1 MLTQAPDLVGG
12 FMVQMLVTSVLIL
25 AVGGAAAT
33 RVFAQV
39 QRLPGVMLV
48 PTILVLMAIGV
59 YVINGRVVDLWLMF
73 GAGLAGYL
81 MEKLEVPLAP
91 IVLGMILGPMAEQGV
106 RRALLIGR
114 GDPLHLVSSPLSMII
129 AAATVGFILWPL
141 LRRLKSTGRSDR

>member
-1 MLTQAPDLVGG
+1 
-12 FMVQMLVTSVLIL
+12 
-25 AVGGAAAT
+25 
-33 RVFAQV
+33 
-39 QRLPGVMLV
+39 
-48 PTILVLMAIGV
+48 
-59 YVINGRVVDLWLMF
+59 VVDLWLMF

-81 MEKLEVPLAP
+81 LEKLEVPLAP

-141 LRRLKSTGRSDR
+141 LRRLKSTRRSDR